1 MTVNVAES
9 MNKFQKESLAAIK
22 ETQDASLRAMESF
35 GDFTKEWAS
44 KPGTVPSFENL
55 PSPTQFVEM
64 SFGFAGALL
73 EMRKNYTMKI
83 AEMMV
88 DAQKNVEANVNANVN
103 ANTNG
108 NVNAPVNAGKPVAK

>member
-1 MTVNVAES
+1 MQREILRTMTVNVAES
-9 MNKFQKESLAAIK
+9 MTKFQKDSLEALK

-35 GDFTKEWAS
+35 NQFAKEW

-55 PSPTQFVEM
+55 PSPTQFVEL

-73 EMRKNYTMKI
+73 EMRKSYTMKI

-88 DAQKNVEANVNANVN
+88 DAQKHVETNINANSV
-103 ANTNG
+103 
-108 NVNAPVNAGKPVAK
+108 KPVPAK

>member
-9 MNKFQKESLAAIK
+9 MTKFQKDSLNALK

-35 GDFTKEWAS
+35 NQFAQDW
-44 KPGTVPSFENL
+44 KPGTMPSFENM

-88 DAQKNVEANVNANVN
+88 DAQKHVEANVNT
-103 ANTNG
+103 NT
-108 NVNAPVNAGKPVAK
+108 VKPVPAK

>member
-9 MNKFQKESLAAIK
+9 MNKFQNDSLNAIK
-22 ETQDASLRAMESF
+22 ESQDASLRAFEKF
-35 GDFTKEWAS
+35 GQFTKEWAAN
-44 KPGTVPSFENL
+44 PGTVPSFENL
-55 PSPTQFVEM
+55 PSPTQLVEM

-88 DAQKNVEANVNANVN
+88 DAQKHVEANVNTAAN
-103 ANTNG
+103 AAPNT
-108 NVNAPVNAGKPVAK
+108 VKPVTSK

>member
-9 MNKFQKESLAAIK
+9 MNKFQKDSLNAIK
-22 ETQDASLRAMESF
+22 ETQDASLRAFEQF
-35 GDFTKEWAS
+35 GQFTKEWAAN
-44 KPGTVPSFENL
+44 PGTVPAFENV
-55 PSPTQFVEM
+55 PSPTQLVEM

-88 DAQKNVEANVNANVN
+88 DAQKHVEANVNPNPAP
-103 ANTNG
+103 NT
-108 NVNAPVNAGKPVAK
+108 VKPVTSK